1 MEQYNENWLQE
12 QNGVG
17 FKPTLLVSMVKNEQH
32 NIVHML
38 QSAIDARVITHVLLC
53 DTGSQDSTVDT
64 ANAFLNNTNI
74 DYDIVQYG
82 WENFADSRNQCLE
95 HAKQLY
101 KRWNISWILFL
112 DADHRVQSN
121 VAKLSLEPKEQ
132 VNLIDI
138 HEPGNVRNELPYLIH
153 STSLAR
159 DCAYVCKTHE
169 ILHCPTSTKGKYTG
183 LKVLHKSN
191 GKSSFELQRDATI
204 LRHAISNMTGDNC
217 PVTRYYF
224 YYAFTLFNMANYTG
238 AIEWHNKRLE
248 HAGWYQERW
257 YSMYQLAVATYLGNN
272 ANITTVQELF
282 LNTLKA
288 PGGAYRREPLYYLAR
303 LYRESGAYVMCHI
316 YSSASSLSIPYEE
329 SPLFID
335 HMLSGWALQ
344 EEHALCLYYM
354 GYNELAHAWFERILK
369 LSPHL
374 NAIDRKR
381 IQKSEQISSIKNTG
395 KTG

>member
-1 MEQYNENWLQE
+1 
-12 QNGVG
+12 
-17 FKPTLLVSMVKNEQH
+17 MVKNEQH